1 MGSLPQSSVA
11 ITERLIPLLII
22 QYSSDD
28 IDGGNNEADSSSV
41 GCNPYSF
48 FSRSTA
54 CFRLSDALTSN
65 YLNWDGTNHVD
76 CLSDPALTTGLVFES
91 QTLSSQSERPLVP
104 SSIIK
109 RFLISFITKESSQ
122 AALIPGSSTGDE
134 AESKKEQFPIPFPIY
149 IFRKA

>member
-1 MGSLPQSSVA
+1 MDS
-11 ITERLIPLLII
+11 
-22 QYSSDD
+22 YSYYTIFLDD

-109 RFLISFITKESSQ
+109 RFLIV
-122 AALIPGSSTGDE
+122 LP
-134 AESKKEQFPIPFPIY
+134 
-149 IFRKA
+149 RKADSLLRIFTSIIGSRGGLDLDTVRHMQQHEKRRKGGCDHEEVGLVLSCP